1 MSFINQKLN
10 HICKKRLK
18 KKIKNLQESQDRII
32 NPKSIDIL
40 IQIVPEVVV
49 QDLVH
54 HHHQADN
61 LKGICLQ
68 ISQ

>member
-1 MSFINQKLN
+1 MNFTDQKLN
-10 HICKKRLK
+10 RICKKRLK

-32 NPKSIDIL
+32 NQKNIDIL

-49 QDLVH
+49 QDPVH
-54 HHHQADN
+54 RHHQADN
-61 LKGICLQ
+61 LKGIYLQ